1 MELEKRGVPTVVVC
15 TDPFINT
22 AKAMAAV
29 CGIPDYPF
37 AVVRHPVGS
46 NTAEELRTKAEGLL
60 PDAVRILTRG

>member
-29 CGIPDYPF
+29 CGIPDYQF
-37 AVVRHPVGS
+37 VIVRHPVGS
-46 NTAEELRTKAEGLL
+46 NTPEELRAKAASLL
-60 PDAVRILTRG
+60 PEAVRILTQG